1 MPDYDLRRLGSRAFE
16 QLIVSLGRL
25 ELGPRMSVFGD
36 GPDGGREA
44 TYDGTIDWSAD
55 SSLVRARA
63 GTWDGYT
70 VIQAKFQVKAK
81 PTPHEDAVWLQGQ
94 IRSEIDG
101 WIEAADNRTR
111 TRLPDYLVF
120 VTNVDLSPL
129 SRTGGIDTLTDY
141 VSRKLAEC
149 AAAENPF
156 HVRDFVIWHA
166 DQIRSMIDGHQDV
179 RWAFPGLLTVGDA
192 LALVGSGG
200 LPVGTME
207 FADPLRQEIVRSL
220 KRDRHV
226 RLSQAGGSGEAVLW
240 LDDIAMDLP
249 ALVDQ
254 DPDASVHAVRRILE
268 LGDVNL
274 KRRLP
279 DPIKRPNLVVVG
291 GPGQGKSTVS
301 QLVAQAYRVA
311 LLEPAS
317 PGPEAGK
324 IIDGTRSALERLGL
338 LVPNNRRWPV
348 RVDLAKYA
356 ESLSGGQ
363 KSLLRWISEEIRAR
377 ADQDIAPAQLNR
389 WLYSWPWALILDGL
403 DEVPVVEMRRKI
415 YAAITDL
422 LSTADDCDA
431 DLLVVVTTRP
441 TGYDERFPSEQFE
454 HLHLERL
461 SAPYAAQY
469 GERIVSQRFADDPE
483 MRSKLTER
491 LRSASRDTVTAR
503 LMETPL
509 QVMIMSFIVEKY
521 PNLPPDRFT
530 LFDFYYTTVF
540 DREGAKDN
548 SLARFLIDNRTHVE
562 RLHEQVA
569 LMLQAESES
578 AEGAEASMSPEA
590 LKALTRRQ
598 LEERGF
604 DAEQTAKT
612 AGKIEQAAMTRLVL
626 LTPRE
631 EGVGFEVRSLQ
642 EYMAARALAE
652 GQDTDVLERL
662 RVIAHS
668 PHWRNTWLLS
678 AGKLLRSDRFEAQL
692 AALLR
697 NLDNDPR
704 RLGRSFPTGPL
715 LAADMLGDNLA
726 HGRPAFEAGLVR
738 RLLAVVEH
746 PPVIR
751 AGSAAQAVLDAAS
764 QPKYRTMIY
773 DRLGAAAD
781 GGLARRAAASHLL
794 NTMKSATRQN
804 GPLASIRIAQR
815 RIALTEIEARA
826 LTHWETAYRK
836 LLLVSDAQDLE
847 PIDLADHLT
856 EHARS
861 IGYQPPLLDRF
872 RGALTCLL
880 NAQIGRVSGEGGEV
894 CVALRAVDGDPMMMV
909 ERLSDPEFAS
919 AVDEIL
925 ATLPASDWVAEA
937 LVGWSL
943 KPALDRVPVGGDVRA
958 LVDTA
963 RARDA
968 HAEGDW

>member
-1 MPDYDLRRLGSRAFE
+1 LPDYDLRRLGSRAFE

-25 ELGPRMSVFGD
+25 ELGARMSVFGD

-44 TYDGTIDWSAD
+44 TYDGTIDWSAE
-55 SSLVRARA
+55 SHLARATA

-81 PTPHEDAVWLQGQ
+81 PTPHDDAVWLQGQ
-94 IRSEIDG
+94 IRNEIDG
-101 WIEAADNRTR
+101 WIKAAENLTR
-111 TRLPDYLVF
+111 TRLPDYLIF
-120 VTNVDLSPL
+120 VTNIDLSPL
-129 SRTGGIDTLTDY
+129 AQTGGIDTLTDY

-149 AAAENPF
+149 TTANNPF

-179 RWAFPGLLTVGDA
+179 RWAFPGLLTVGDV
-192 LALVGSGG
+192 LALVGAGE

-207 FADPLRQEIVRSL
+207 FADPLRQEVVRSL
-220 KRDRHV
+220 RRDRHV

-249 ALVDQ
+249 ALIDQ

-268 LGDVNL
+268 LGDANL
-274 KRRLP
+274 KRQLP
-279 DPIKRPNLVVVG
+279 DPIERPNVVVVG

-301 QLVAQAYRVA
+301 QLVAQAYRAA
-311 LLEPAS
+311 LLELAA
-317 PGPEAGK
+317 PGAEAAK

-338 LVPNNRRWPV
+338 SVPNNRRWPV

-356 ESLSGGQ
+356 ESLSAGE
-363 KSLLRWISEEIRAR
+363 KSLLRWISEEIRSR
-377 ADQDIAPAQLNR
+377 ADQDITPAQLNR

-403 DEVPVVEMRRKI
+403 DEVPVVEIRRKI
-415 YAAITDL
+415 YAAINDL

-441 TGYDERFPSEQFE
+441 TGYDERFPSGEFE

-461 SAPYAAQY
+461 SAPCAVQYA
-469 GERIVSQRFADDPE
+469 ERIVAIRFADDAE
-483 MRSKLTER
+483 VRSKLVER
-491 LRSASRDTVTAR
+491 LRSASRDAITGR

-509 QVMIMSFIVEKY
+509 QVMIMSFIVERY

-548 SLARFLIDNRTHVE
+548 SLARFLIDNRAHVE

-569 LMLQAESES
+569 LVLQASAES

-590 LKALTRRQ
+590 LKALALRQ

-604 DAEQTAKT
+604 GTADAEKT

-652 GQDTDVLERL
+652 GQDTDVIERL

-692 AALLR
+692 ARLLR
-697 NLDNDPR
+697 DLDNDPR
-704 RLGRSFPTGPL
+704 RIGDSFPTGPL

-726 HGRPAFEAGLVR
+726 HGRPNFEAGLVR
-738 RLLAVVEH
+738 RLLAVIEH

-751 AGSAAQAVLDAAS
+751 VGAIAGALLDAAAQS
-764 QPKYRTMIY
+764 EYRTMIY

-781 GGLARRAAASHLL
+781 SGVARRAAASHLL
-794 NTMKSATRQN
+794 KIMNDVTRQN
-804 GPLASIRIAQR
+804 GPLASIRIAQQ
-815 RIALTEIEARA
+815 RIGLTETEARA
-826 LTHWETAYRK
+826 LDHWQTAYRK
-836 LLLVSDAQDLE
+836 LLLVSDMEDTEAL
-847 PIDLADHLT
+847 DLAEHLT
-856 EHARS
+856 AHAES
-861 IGYQPPLLDRF
+861 IGYQPPLLDRI
-872 RGALTCLL
+872 RGALTAL
-880 NAQIGRVSGEGGEV
+880 ARVQFARVSGEGGAV
-894 CVALRAVDGDPMMMV
+894 CVALIAVERDPMMMV
-909 ERLSDPEFAS
+909 EELADPEFAS
-919 AVDEIL
+919 AVEEIL
-925 ATLPASDWVAEA
+925 TTVPDSDWVVAA
-937 LVGWSL
+937 LVGWSV
-943 KPALDRVPVGGDVRA
+943 KPALDRLPVGHDVTT
-958 LVDTA
+958 LVERA
-963 RARDA
+963 RAREAKAD
-968 HAEGDW
+968 GDW